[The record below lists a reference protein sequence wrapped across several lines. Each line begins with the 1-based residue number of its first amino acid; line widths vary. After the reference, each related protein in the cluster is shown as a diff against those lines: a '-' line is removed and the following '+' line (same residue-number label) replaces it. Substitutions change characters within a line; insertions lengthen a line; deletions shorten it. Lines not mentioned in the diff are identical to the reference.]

1 MLALG
6 LVLLV
11 VGVLVLLAGVFEA
24 GDTGR
29 ASLLGIHLGATSVF
43 LLGVFAATAILLGLW
58 CTKYGTKRSIKH
70 ARDQRRLQHLSR
82 KLDKIEAEREGV
94 TEEASGD

>member
-11 VGVLVLLAGVFEA
+11 VGVLVLLAGVFTA
-24 GDTGR
+24 GDAGT
-29 ASLLGIHLGATSVF
+29 ASLIGVHLGATAVF
-43 LLGVFAATAILLGLW
+43 LLGVFSAAAILLGLW
-58 CTKYGTKRSIKH
+58 CTKFGTKRSIKH

-82 KLDKIEAEREGV
+82 KLDKIESDRDGERDAE
-94 TEEASGD
+94 TTD